1 MEKKENVRNDF
12 LQLLLETSWIKLL
25 LLLKKNRK
33 KLLEIRQLIEIP
45 VYPFKS
51 QARIKLINEG
61 TSYLLKN
68 IHFSPVA

>member
-25 LLLKKNRK
+25 LLLKKDRK

-45 VYPFKS
+45 VYPSKS
-51 QARIKLINEG
+51 YARTKLINEG
-61 TSYLLKN
+61 TSYFLKN